1 VADLHRPICDLLGC
15 DYPVVLAGMG
25 GVARSD
31 LVAAVTLAGGFGF
44 LGMVREPVALIRA
57 EVTKVRER
65 TDRDFGVNLIP
76 AATDPTLLNAQIA
89 ECIALEVPVVCLF
102 WDISI
107 AAVRRLRE
115 GGIIVV
121 CQVGSAGEAREAQK
135 AGAHALI
142 TQGREAGGHVRGLT
156 PRDVLL
162 CEVLAAVEI
171 PVLAAGGIV
180 SGADLTAVLAQGAD
194 GAVIGTAFL
203 ATQESFAHDY
213 HKQRIVEADADDTIL
228 TDIFHINWPI
238 GALVRVLKNSV
249 TSGAHGDP
257 FADDRIVIGVEEGR
271 PIYLFST
278 DSPLRSMTGKF
289 EAMALY
295 AGEAAWRITTIPSA
309 AERLRTIVDEAAAT
323 LDREVRVGHD
333 EPPLEELSSP
343 ACWARDADEVYMG
356 YACHG
361 EIVALLNALVAAK
374 RAGTR
379 LLLRTALETQ
389 DPALRAD
396 LLGRYR
402 REAEWRHRLTDLIH
416 VQGEEADSSIDAG
429 YWRAMRIADLSNR
442 LLILRNTQEPLFD
455 ACRAMLPKIRDNAL
469 HTAITLFLDAES
481 AMQSSQRFLI

>member
-115 GGIIVV
+115 AGIIVV

-203 ATQESFAHDY
+203 ATEESFAHDY

-257 FADDRIVIGVEEGR
+257 FADDRIVIGDDDGR
-271 PIYLFST
+271 PIHLFST

-295 AGEAAWRITTIPSA
+295 AGEAACRIIDIPSA
-309 AERLRTIVDEAAAT
+309 AERLRTIVDEAAAA
-323 LDREVRVGHD
+323 LDRDVPVGCD

-356 YACHG
+356 YASHS
-361 EIVALLNALVAAK
+361 EITALLSALISAK
-374 RAGTR
+374 RAGAR
-379 LLLRTALETQ
+379 LLLHTALETQ
-389 DPALRAD
+389 HPVLRID
-396 LLGRYR
+396 LLDRYR
-402 REAEWRHRLTDLIH
+402 READWRHRLTDLIH
-416 VQGEEADSSIDAG
+416 VQGGETEPLIDG
-429 YWRAMRIADLSNR
+429 CYQRAMKHTDLSGR
-442 LLILRNTQEPLFD
+442 LQILRDTQEPLLN
-455 ACRAMLPKIRDNAL
+455 ACRAILPKIRDNAL
-469 HTAITLFLDAES
+469 HAAITLLLDAES
-481 AMQSSQRFLI
+481 TMQSSQRFLI